1 MDMVMVGIDLGKNSC
16 SLAGVDATGRVVLRR
31 RMRRETLE
39 GFVGGLGRCIVAMEA
54 CCGAHHLGRIFSAQ
68 GHEVRL
74 MSPEYVRPYVKSN
87 KNDDLDA
94 EAIAEAASRPTMRF
108 VVIKSQEQSD
118 VQALHRA
125 RERLVNERTAL
136 INHLRALLLE
146 RGIVTPQ
153 GRRKL
158 EAFLETFA
166 DEDATG
172 TLSPR
177 IRQLV
182 EDLRA
187 EWRFLDERIARFDA
201 EFVQMARTDA
211 AARRLATIPGIGTI
225 NATALAAA
233 VGDAKAFARGRDMAA
248 WLGLT
253 PRQMTTGGKPRLL
266 GVSKRGN
273 RYLRKNLIHGARA
286 VLPYLVERDTPLGR
300 WARGLLQRAHKNVVV
315 VALANKLARIA
326 WAVLARGDVYDPT
339 IEATAAGGIA

>member
-1 MDMVMVGIDLGKNSC
+1 MDIFIIGIDLGKNSRG
-16 SLAGVDATGRVVLRR
+16 LAGLDTSGRVVLRR
-31 RMRRETLE
+31 RMRRSSVSS
-39 GFVGGLGRCIVAMEA
+39 FVKGLGRCIVAMEA
-54 CCGAHHLGRIFSAQ
+54 CCGAHHLGRLFAAQ

-74 MSPEYVRPYVKSN
+74 MSPEYVRPYVKAQ

-108 VVIKSQEQSD
+108 VAVKSQVQSD
-118 VQALHRA
+118 IQALHRA
-125 RERLVNERTAL
+125 RERLVSERTAL

-146 RGIVTPQ
+146 RGIVAPQ

-158 EAFLETFA
+158 EEQLSTFA
-166 DEDATG
+166 DEDEIDA
-172 TLSPR
+172 LSAR
-177 IRQLV
+177 IRILI

-187 EWRFLDERIARFDA
+187 EWRALDARIAAFDA
-201 EFVQMARTDA
+201 EFVRMARKDET
-211 AARRLATIPGIGTI
+211 ARRLATIPGIGAI

-233 VGDAKAFARGRDMAA
+233 VGDPRAFRRGRDMAA

-266 GVSKRGN
+266 GIGKRGN

-286 VLPYLVERDTPLGR
+286 VLPYLVERETPLGR
-300 WARGLLQRAHKNVVV
+300 WARGLLARTHKNIVV

-326 WAVLARGDVYDPT
+326 WAVLAHGY
-339 IEATAAGGIA
+339 AYAAGGKAAAA